1 MTTPARKSPARKAR
15 RGLYLAAGACATLLV
30 VSGCSSDGTDAGAS
44 GPAVAAD
51 LEAGQLLTHSPLT
64 SAAALPSAASTQLI
78 TYVSENAAGE
88 PIVVSGTVAIPSTP
102 APEGGYPVLSWAH
115 GTSGFADACAPSL
128 DTADGPVHGYFSVAT
143 DYLDT
148 WVAQG
153 YAVVQTDYEGL
164 GTPGGHTYLDG
175 TSEANTVI
183 DIVRAARQLD
193 DSLGTDWLV
202 MGHSQGGQATL
213 FAAQD
218 GPERAPELTLKG
230 AVAMAPG
237 GAAIPGLLQAIAAG
251 AEVPAV
257 AGSFLP
263 VIMLGAQAGDPS
275 IDPEALLTEAAQPLL
290 TTARTGCLAQLGE
303 VEPVP
308 SDQLIAP
315 DADLAPILA
324 YLSRQ
329 DPGKVTPQVPTM
341 IAQGSADAVVSKPE
355 VDGVVADLCAV
366 VPVDY
371 RVYEGQDH
379 RGAIT
384 ASAEDTAAF
393 VAAVMAGE
401 ETASTC

>member
-1 MTTPARKSPARKAR
+1 MPNVARKSPDRKVQ

-30 VSGCSSDGTDAGAS
+30 VSGCSSGGTDANES
-44 GPAVAAD
+44 VAAVE
-51 LEAGQLLTHSPLT
+51 LEAGQLLTHSALT

-78 TYVSENAAGE
+78 TYVSENAEGE

-102 APEGGYPVLSWAH
+102 APEGGYPVISWAH

-128 DTADGPVHGYFSVAT
+128 DTVGGPVHDYFSLAT
-143 DYLDT
+143 DYLDS

-164 GTPGGHTYLDG
+164 GTPGGHTYLNG
-175 TSEANTVI
+175 TSEANTVT
-183 DIVRAARQLD
+183 DIVRAARQLED
-193 DSLGTDWLV
+193 PIGTDWVV

-218 GPERAPELTLKG
+218 GPDRAPELTLKG

-237 GAAIPGLLQAIAAG
+237 GAAIPSLLQALAAG
-251 AEVPAV
+251 AEVPEV

-263 VIMLGAQAGDPS
+263 VILLGAQAGDPS
-275 IDPEALLTEAAQPLL
+275 IDPETLLTETAQPLL
-290 TTARTGCLAQLGE
+290 TTARTGCLAQLGAAE
-303 VEPVP
+303 QVP
-308 SDQLIAP
+308 SDQLIRP
-315 DADLAPILA
+315 DADLAPVLG
-324 YLSRQ
+324 YLSKQ
-329 DPGKVTPQVPTM
+329 NPGAVTPQVPTM
-341 IAQGSADAVVSKPE
+341 IAQGSADAVVSQPE
-355 VDGVVADLCAV
+355 VDGVVAELCEV

-384 ASAEDTAAF
+384 ASTEDTAAF